1 MRRCRSK
8 PLVIALI
15 ITMVGAYAQ
24 PAFAH
29 NEKVHRDMTDYA
41 YEVMLAASKFANG
54 EPLPPDLESLFK
66 RLQDEIPVMG
76 LIYLGAAQAVPKL
89 RAMPSGLPPDGK
101 PCATPFLIN
110 LFGGLFPD
118 FNLPPGTTLAD
129 TPLSGV
135 RLPVSTLYSNKN
147 VVCGIDEQWAP
158 SGALADVNPGTFT
171 QRDHTGVTLGYW
183 AGQPDRES
191 GDWRMR
197 STVLEELKDPA
208 NVAGAVAKTTVQI
221 SLLCGLACA
230 LMPLAC
236 LACPILAGGA
246 AGFVADEL
254 SSINASQIESP
265 DFCVLGHFMDLKPT
279 PAASFD
285 DVKGKLAP
293 ASGVGQPDA
302 LDKLLIA
309 TYDAMGLHVNHEA
322 STGPTRYEIVLG
334 TAGATGTDLHR
345 NSLERKPSDW
355 ETPLAS
361 ALEYTPGDNLAR
373 FGLEEFRAEA
383 GNPLGTIRL
392 GWPLHALGDA
402 TVPMMSLGASGLGKR
417 PYEQS
422 IENNW
427 DVLVGSGNRGQ
438 SLATI
443 TQVITRA
450 LYWRVIIQ
458 IWRMQNGTGTDI
470 PIRDLVTGLSAQ
482 ALTKAA
488 AVPTVF
494 KSIESVK
501 WQIGEKGQAEAAFET
516 AAIQTLQADLVIDG
530 IAASLAVMMAA
541 TDSLP

>member
-54 EPLPPDLESLFK
+54 EPLPPDLQSLFK

-293 ASGVGQPDA
+293 SSGVGQPDA

-373 FGLEEFRAEA
+373 FGLEAVPCGGREPARHHSARLAAARPGRCDGADDGARRERPRQAALRTIDREQLGRARRIGESRAVARDNYPGDHACVVLARNHPDLARAEWNRSRHSHSRPGHGIVGA
-383 GNPLGTIRL
+383 GAHQGRR
-392 GWPLHALGDA
+392 
-402 TVPMMSLGASGLGKR
+402 GAARCS
-417 PYEQS
+417 
-422 IENNW
+422 
-427 DVLVGSGNRGQ
+427 NR
-438 SLATI
+438 SS
-443 TQVITRA
+443 RS
-450 LYWRVIIQ
+450 
-458 IWRMQNGTGTDI
+458 NG
-470 PIRDLVTGLSAQ
+470 R
-482 ALTKAA
+482 
-488 AVPTVF
+488 
-494 KSIESVK
+494 SVK
-501 WQIGEKGQAEAAFET
+501 RVRPRPRSKRLRSRPCRRTWLST
-516 AAIQTLQADLVIDG
+516 V
-530 IAASLAVMMAA
+530 
-541 TDSLP
+541 SLPVSPS